1 MTYLYSI
8 IKSVHVVFLVS
19 WFAALFYIVRLFV
32 YHTEAMQKPEP
43 DQRILSAQYKIM
55 ENRLWSIIG
64 NPAMVL
70 TLITGFWML
79 YLAPYWLQQ
88 PWMHFKLGFVFLLV
102 AYHFVCTYFIKQ
114 FKQDIN
120 KRNST
125 FFRIWNEL
133 ATLFLVAIVFLVILK
148 TAVSWVYGVLG
159 LITLGLLLML
169 GIKIYKLIRLKNGE

>member
-1 MTYLYSI
+1 MSDLYSI
-8 IKSVHVVFLVS
+8 IKSVHLVFLVS

-32 YHTEAMQKPEP
+32 YHTEAMQKAEP

-88 PWMHFKLGFVFLLV
+88 PWMHVKLGFVFLLV
-102 AYHFVCTYFIKQ
+102 VYHFVCTYFIKQ
-114 FKQDIN
+114 FKHDIN

-133 ATLFLVAIVFLVILK
+133 ATLFLVAIVFLVVLK

-159 LITLGLLLML
+159 LITLGLLLIL
-169 GIKIYKLIRLKNGE
+169 GIRIYKLIRLKKGE